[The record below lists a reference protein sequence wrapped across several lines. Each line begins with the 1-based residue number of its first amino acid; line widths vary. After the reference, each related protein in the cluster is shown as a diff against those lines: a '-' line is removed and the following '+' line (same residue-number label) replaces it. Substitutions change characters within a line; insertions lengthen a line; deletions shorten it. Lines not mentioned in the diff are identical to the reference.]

1 MKCKSDRKKWQI
13 LVKEAGDD
21 DSLWWDLLSDVL
33 VHLTGELASTN
44 MKGSVIASL
53 NLEGADKFVKGFN
66 NDVFKE
72 WNVGMREGSVGNNLW
87 TSNYSSYDAFPTHFH
102 LKRTLICCIAIL
114 RMQSSP
120 PSTPGLLNAKIHSE

>member
-1 MKCKSDRKKWQI
+1 M
-13 LVKEAGDD
+13 
-21 DSLWWDLLSDVL
+21 
-33 VHLTGELASTN
+33 HLTGELASTN
-44 MKGSVIASL
+44 TKGSVIASL
-53 NLEGADKFVKGFN
+53 NLEGADEFVKGFN

-72 WNVGMREGSVGNNLW
+72 WNVGMREGSVGNNHW

-102 LKRTLICCIAIL
+102 LTRTLICCIAIL